1 MKKGG
6 AVILQGRHV
15 SHIALP
21 SGNMP
26 ERITIVTSF
35 RPRSPQLL
43 DQSSNMNV
51 RTKSRLPELYYQ
63 WTSYRLHLLAER
75 FRLEGEKIDADYA
88 KAIAETDDSRRGD
101 LRRDVVDVSA
111 LTEWIDQQVRYMKQ
125 TVWEMR
131 PVTAEDNINK
141 NEIADVPY

>member
-1 MKKGG
+1 
-6 AVILQGRHV
+6 
-15 SHIALP
+15 
-21 SGNMP
+21 MP

-35 RPRSPQLL
+35 RPRDPQLL

-75 FRLEGEKIDADYA
+75 FRLEGEKLDAQYEE
-88 KAIAETDDSRRGD
+88 AIAKTEKGRRGD
-101 LRRDVVDVSA
+101 VKKDIVDVQA
-111 LTEWIDQQVRYMKQ
+111 LTKWVDEQVAYMKQ

-141 NEIADVPY
+141 NEIPEIPY